1 MASGLVSVSRV
12 LHLFH
17 VLSVFHVFML
27 CFYTVVDV
35 QQFNSVVFKCA
46 IEIKW
51 IGLDR

>member
-1 MASGLVSVSRV
+1 MASGLVSLSRV

-17 VLSVFHVFML
+17 VLSVLYVFML

-35 QQFNSVVFKCA
+35 RHFLKCA

-51 IGLDR
+51 IGLDNDQ